1 MISFIN
7 SLLNF
12 IKYLRLSGKE
22 NYIVFF
28 SESRFY
34 IDHFEDLVLL
44 IKDKNKTLYITSDKN
59 EFEHFKKITNT
70 LLLNNKIVLEILF
83 AFIKCKCVIMTVTD
97 LGNHLKKSNN
107 CENYI
112 YFFHA
117 LSSVTTRYTKEAF
130 KNYDIVFTNGEY
142 QKKELINIEENYNF
156 PKKKILNTG
165 YFFLDNLL
173 SKINLEKKI
182 NRNIFFAPSWNY
194 NKNLFDNY
202 SLEIIEL
209 LLKNNFIVT
218 LRPHPEHYKRSIKT
232 IKTIKKKFQTTN
244 NFIFDENLSNLDS
257 MEKSSLLITDNSAI
271 DMEYM
276 LTFKRPII
284 QIKYMDKIHNDLKI
298 NKNLETI
305 EDNFKKQFTNIIKIE
320 EIESLPNLVN
330 KLINNNLILNDKV
343 DIFKKK
349 YISNINKSSV
359 IASKFILEEL
369 S

>member
-117 LSSVTTRYTKEAF
+117 LS
-130 KNYDIVFTNGEY
+130 
-142 QKKELINIEENYNF
+142 
-156 PKKKILNTG
+156 
-165 YFFLDNLL
+165 
-173 SKINLEKKI
+173 
-182 NRNIFFAPSWNY
+182 
-194 NKNLFDNY
+194 
-202 SLEIIEL
+202 
-209 LLKNNFIVT
+209 
-218 LRPHPEHYKRSIKT
+218 
-232 IKTIKKKFQTTN
+232 
-244 NFIFDENLSNLDS
+244 
-257 MEKSSLLITDNSAI
+257 
-271 DMEYM
+271 
-276 LTFKRPII
+276 
-284 QIKYMDKIHNDLKI
+284 
-298 NKNLETI
+298 
-305 EDNFKKQFTNIIKIE
+305 
-320 EIESLPNLVN
+320 
-330 KLINNNLILNDKV
+330 
-343 DIFKKK
+343 
-349 YISNINKSSV
+349 
-359 IASKFILEEL
+359 
-369 S
+369 